1 MKSAWKS
8 DVEMLKEEIK
18 KKEERWQ
25 KADEELGGKYKRLL
39 EEVAK
44 GSKQRESFEE
54 LKKKDRELRESIEA
68 SFREEIGRLRE
79 EVERETKEQQK
90 ANRTAE
96 CVFAM
101 FVSLFHDSHR
111 RKQTSFGRART
122 DT

>member
-8 DVEMLKEEIK
+8 DVELLREEIK

-44 GSKQRESFEE
+44 GRGQRDNLEE
-54 LKKKDRELRESIEA
+54 LKKKDQELRESIEG
-68 SFREEIGRLRE
+68 SFRDEISRLRE

-90 ANRTAE
+90 ANKTAE
-96 CVFAM
+96 CV
-101 FVSLFHDSHR
+101 L
-111 RKQTSFGRART
+111 
-122 DT
+122 